1 MLRHCVLSVDYA
13 GGWEQTL
20 EHLPS
25 SLALLGLER
34 LTLVYVIET
43 HRTRHVED
51 SDGVAEDRLREL
63 AKKLNAE
70 LDVEVD
76 YQLRHGFPAA
86 QMVEVAN
93 SSYADMLMVLNRS
106 HSAARDMLQGNVVLN
121 LARITTMPL
130 LVLQLDGEPAVADG
144 KVMLAVDGSESNQ
157 QAQSC
162 FRSFIDKGR
171 SGLVVWVEDDE
182 KDASAVLESIS
193 DQYPGVSA
201 VTLKGSPGKALVQ
214 AAEKDNAA
222 LLIIGKRGATPINDL
237 MLGSVAQYVIRES
250 HRPVLL
256 VP

>member
-13 GGWEQTL
+13 EGWEKTL
-20 EHLPS
+20 DHLPA

-51 SDGVAEDRLREL
+51 SDGLAEDRLREL

-70 LDVEVD
+70 LSVEVD

-86 QMVEVAN
+86 EMLEVAN

-121 LARITTMPL
+121 LARITTLPL
-130 LVLQLDGEPAVADG
+130 LVLQLDGEPAADG

-157 QAQSC
+157 QAQTC
-162 FRSFIDKGR
+162 FGNFIDNGR
-171 SGLVVWVEDDE
+171 SGLVAWVEDDE

-193 DQYPGVSA
+193 AQYPGVSA
-201 VTLKGSPGKALVQ
+201 MTLKGSPGKALVQ
-214 AAEKDNAA
+214 AAEKDDVA